1 VGRARGG
8 SSGGGR
14 GRGRQG
20 LASSSLPLA
29 YARYLGGREEG
40 PAGSGG
46 PATGPGR
53 SPQGDGGE
61 GGPYRRAPTR
71 ARRGARSLKNKT
83 V

>member
-20 LASSSLPLA
+20 LASSSLSLA
-29 YARYLGGREEG
+29 YARYLGGR
-40 PAGSGG
+40 
-46 PATGPGR
+46 
-53 SPQGDGGE
+53 GE

-71 ARRGARSLKNKT
+71 GPGPPTGARRGARSL
-83 V
+83 